1 VYLEP
6 GESKP
11 VTITIDP
18 VATNHPF
25 SVWDDCSHS
34 FVIKP
39 GEYTVYV
46 GNAADNAPRIA
57 TLAVASDR

>member
-1 VYLEP
+1 M
-6 GESKP
+6 
-11 VTITIDP
+11 TITIDSA
-18 VATNHPF
+18 ATSHPF